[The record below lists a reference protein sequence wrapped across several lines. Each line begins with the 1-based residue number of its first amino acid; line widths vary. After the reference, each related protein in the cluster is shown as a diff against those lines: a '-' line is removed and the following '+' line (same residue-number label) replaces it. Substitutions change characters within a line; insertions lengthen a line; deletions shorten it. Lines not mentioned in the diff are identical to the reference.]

1 MTVIQ
6 ERDIEIREFQLEVSD
21 VKKVIQ
27 DNGRIT
33 VEKRHYLQW
42 LVREGD
48 LCAKVRMMR
57 RRQKHVAER

>member
-27 DNGRIT
+27 DKGRIT
-33 VEKRHYLQW
+33 VERRHYLQW

-48 LCAKVRMMR
+48 L
-57 RRQKHVAER
+57 